1 MMQRLGRFLSLMAKN
16 GLDCVIVKDI
26 PTIRYLSGFRGDSS
40 LLYVDAKSTVLITDG
55 RYTTQAE
62 GEVQHYC
69 RVFTYIRQQR
79 ILPRRIPKSVL
90 TAQLT
95 AITITRAL
103 KGQ

>member
-55 RYTTQAE
+55 RYT
-62 GEVQHYC
+62 G
-69 RVFTYIRQQR
+69 RQRR
-79 ILPRRIPKSVL
+79 ILPKRIPKSVL
-90 TAQLT
+90 TARLT

-103 KGQ
+103 KRQ

>member
-1 MMQRLGRFLSLMAKN
+1 MVLLFRKDWWSGNDAAFGQVLSLMAKN

-69 RVFTYIRQQR
+69 RVFTYTGDIWQAAAD
-79 ILPRRIPKSVL
+79 LPKRIPK
-90 TAQLT
+90 
-95 AITITRAL
+95 
-103 KGQ
+103 